1 MISETIRQ
9 KLEEFKKITILI
21 IAVFLME
28 KYTTVS
34 AVFPQRQ
41 F

>member
-9 KLEEFKKITILI
+9 KLEEFIKNNYIDYNSLPHG
-21 IAVFLME
+21 

-34 AVFPQRQ
+34 AVFPKRQ